1 MSGILVTAISKV
13 MDTLMMYSDFFA
25 YPFIV
30 RVYGL
35 D

>member
-1 MSGILVTAISKV
+1 MSVILVAVISKV
-13 MDTLMMYSDFFA
+13 MDTLMMHSDFFA

-30 RVYGL
+30 RGYGL